1 MNLWFITAI
10 ETDFSNEAPMSLS
23 SLTSPENSPA
33 TSRRGLPAWLIPLIL
48 LLGFAVVFAFLFG
61 EKFLPSLAVKTA
73 PVVTLRGT
81 AAHSGESTQEL
92 LFQASGWLEPEPYA
106 IQVPS
111 LVNGIVNE
119 VHVLEGDTVK
129 KGDLLATL
137 VDDEARLNLERSER
151 MLTTIRSQVVAHC
164 SRVPESKARL
174 SAARAKVL
182 AEDARLAEITD
193 TANRLKSLPEGA
205 ASLGEITTAIL
216 QVERQAAVLAEARSE
231 IPRIEAELAT
241 IDYERIAM
249 GNTFLEAEAERD
261 LAQLA
266 LSRHRITSPIDGRV
280 LLLHAQPG
288 KKKMLNMDD
297 PKSALIVELYQ
308 PAHLQARIDVPLNEA
323 AALQIGQPVELTTEL
338 LPDLVLI
345 GTVLRITGEA
355 DIARNT
361 LQAKVTIAGP
371 DDRLRPEMLV
381 RAKFFSAP
389 SEPKEGKNDESSSER
404 LLLFAPTN
412 ALFDLQDNSA
422 KAWVVTP
429 ESTAELRS
437 LTLGST
443 RKEGARE
450 VRSGLR
456 SGEKLILPP
465 LSELTPGHRI
475 TATPSNP

>member
-1 MNLWFITAI
+1 
-10 ETDFSNEAPMSLS
+10 MSLS
-23 SLTSPENSPA
+23 SLTSPENSSA
-33 TSRRGLPAWLIPLIL
+33 SRRRDLPAWLIPLIL
-48 LLGFAVVFAFLFG
+48 FLGFAMVLAFLFG
-61 EKFLPSLAVKTA
+61 EKFLPSLAVRTA

-81 AAHSGESTQEL
+81 AGDAGETPREL

-111 LVNGIVNE
+111 LVNGIVDE
-119 VHVLEGDTVK
+119 VYVLEGDVVK

-137 VDDEARLNLERSER
+137 VDEEARINLERRER
-151 MLTTIRSQVVAHC
+151 VLTTIRSRVVAHC

-193 TANRLKSLPEGA
+193 TANRLKALPEGA
-205 ASLGEITTAIL
+205 ASLGEITTAML

-249 GNTFLEAEAERD
+249 GNTFLEAETERD

-288 KKKMLNMDD
+288 KKKMLEMDD

-308 PAHLQARIDVPLNEA
+308 PTHLQARIDVPLNEA
-323 AALQIGQPVELTTEL
+323 AALQLGQPVELTTEL
-338 LPDLVLI
+338 LPELVLM

-361 LQAKVTIAGP
+361 LQAKVTLAGP

-389 SEPKEGKNDESSSER
+389 SERQDEKKVESMSAKR
-404 LLLFAPTN
+404 LLLFAPTD
-412 ALFDLQDNSA
+412 ALFDIQDNAA

-437 LTLGST
+437 LTLGPT
-443 RKEGARE
+443 RKGGARE

-456 SGEKLILPP
+456 SGEKLVLPP
-465 LSELTPGHRI
+465 FTELTPGHRL
-475 TATPSNP
+475 TARTNNQ